1 MKKLSAIA
9 VLLTVALGILSCV
22 FVGVNSRSLDVSVV
36 AVADGTG
43 SPVPSWP

>member
-1 MKKLSAIA
+1 MKKLSAVA

-36 AVADGTG
+36 ADGTG